1 MLDKGAK
8 INYVNFLFYLI
19 EGHFQNN
26 SCNKINFTDI
36 TFCFQLQ
43 KKTYLKIFLKLIFKV
58 IYLLTRNSSV
68 FLVFNHNI

>member
-36 TFCFQLQ
+36 FVFNC
-43 KKTYLKIFLKLIFKV
+43 KKNLPENIFKAN
-58 IYLLTRNSSV
+58 IQGNIFINS
-68 FLVFNHNI
+68 

>member
-8 INYVNFLFYLI
+8 INYVNFIFYLI

-43 KKTYLKIFLKLIFKV
+43 KNLPENIFKAN
-58 IYLLTRNSSV
+58 IQGNIFINS
-68 FLVFNHNI
+68 